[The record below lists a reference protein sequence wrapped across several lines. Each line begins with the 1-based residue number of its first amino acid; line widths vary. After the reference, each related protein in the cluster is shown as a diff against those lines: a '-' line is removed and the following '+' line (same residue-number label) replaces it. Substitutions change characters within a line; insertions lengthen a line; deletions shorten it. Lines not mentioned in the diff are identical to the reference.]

1 MPNIPPPKRTIY
13 DTTRPENS
21 HQFNTSDPSYS
32 NHLPRMTPGSISS
45 RTHPDY
51 SDPDLTRA
59 VLAAARQPGHPLY
72 EEVKREGRARMR
84 CGLLFRGRGMFVGG
98 RGGGVGWMV
107 WWKRVLEAGHVGHG
121 DRSGDSEEED
131 EGDDDDDEDE
141 DEDEDEEEEEEE
153 GSHAGSGTHG
163 SSGRGRTSGRSSR
176 A

>member
-84 CGLLFRGRGMFVGG
+84 CGLLFRGRGGMGM
-98 RGGGVGWMV
+98 GGGEGGY
-107 WWKRVLEAGHVGHG
+107 RVLEAGHVGHG